1 MPKWEDNLRQVT
13 PYVPGAQPQSKNVI
27 KLNTNENPYP
37 PSPKVVKA
45 IQEMDLET
53 AMRKYPDPTS
63 GDLVHALENYHGLD
77 KGQIFVGTGSDDVL
91 SIAFLTFFNSDRP
104 IVFPDV
110 TYSFYPVWAQVYGI
124 PYREIPLDESFRI
137 LPEDYGWIDPE
148 NRASA
153 IDEGGDIPEN
163 GGVVIANP
171 NAPTGISLKRGYVE
185 QIIAANPDVIV
196 IVDEAYIDYSRESV
210 LPLLHDYDNLVIVRT
225 FSKSR
230 AMAGLRI
237 GYAMS
242 SPRLIRAMN
251 DVAQSI
257 NSYTMSATTLKAGVA
272 SIEDDEYFR
281 ARIEDVRK
289 TRARTIVE
297 LKKRFF
303 NVLPSSTNFV
313 FASPSRV
320 KCETLFDELC
330 ARNIFVRHFNGE
342 RIRDYLRITIG
353 TDREMDALFA
363 AIDEIQG

>member
-1 MPKWEDNLRQVT
+1 MPKWEANLRDVT
-13 PYVPGAQPQSKNVI
+13 PYVPGAQPQNKNVI

-37 PSPKVVKA
+37 PSPKVAKA
-45 IQEMDLET
+45 ISEMDLDT
-53 AMRKYPDPTS
+53 SMRKYPDPTS
-63 GDLVHALENYHGLD
+63 GELVRALESYHGLD
-77 KGQIFVGTGSDDVL
+77 EGQVFVGTGSDDVL
-91 SIAFLTFFNSDRP
+91 SIAFLTFFNSDQP

-124 PYREIPLDESFRI
+124 PYREIPLDNSYRI
-137 LPEDYGWIDPE
+137 LPEDYKD
-148 NRASA
+148 
-153 IDEGGDIPEN
+153 N

-171 NAPTGISLKRGYVE
+171 NAPTGISLKRPSVE
-185 QIIAANPDVIV
+185 QIIAGNPDVIV
-196 IVDEAYIDYSRESV
+196 IVDEAYIDYSSETV

-230 AMAGLRI
+230 AMAGMRI
-237 GYAMS
+237 GYAIS

-251 DVAQSI
+251 NVAQSI
-257 NSYTMSATTLKAGVA
+257 NSYTMSATTLRAGVA
-272 SIEDDEYFR
+272 SIGDEDYFR

-303 NVLPSSTNFV
+303 MVLPSSTNFV
-313 FASPSRV
+313 FASPGRM
-320 KCETLFDELC
+320 KCERLFEELC
-330 ARNIFVRHFNGE
+330 ARNIFVRHFSGE
-342 RIRDYLRITIG
+342 RTKDFLRITIG

>member
-1 MPKWEDNLRQVT
+1 M
-13 PYVPGAQPQSKNVI
+13 
-27 KLNTNENPYP
+27 
-37 PSPKVVKA
+37 
-45 IQEMDLET
+45 
-53 AMRKYPDPTS
+53 
-63 GDLVHALENYHGLD
+63 
-77 KGQIFVGTGSDDVL
+77 
-91 SIAFLTFFNSDRP
+91 
-104 IVFPDV
+104 
-110 TYSFYPVWAQVYGI
+110 
-124 PYREIPLDESFRI
+124 DESFRI

-230 AMAGLRI
+230 AMAGMRI

-320 KCETLFDELC
+320 KCETLFEELC